1 MKKRN
6 IGDLIIIGGTGDF
19 ANGIECIVTEVEDG
33 RIIKAKAVNPD
44 ERLGKIGFLKEDDDY
59 VIVEWSWSEN

>member
-1 MKKRN
+1 MKKRK
-6 IGDLIIIGGTGDF
+6 IGDLIIIGGTGYF
-19 ANGIECIVTEVEDG
+19 AEGIECIVTEVEDG

-44 ERLGKIGFLKEDDDY
+44 PRLARIGFLEEAGEY

>member
-19 ANGIECIVTEVEDG
+19 AEGIECIVTEVENG
-33 RIIKAKAVNPD
+33 RITKAKAVVPD
-44 ERLGKIGFLKEDDDY
+44 ERLGRIGFLKEGDDY